1 MCLDEP
7 KHMHTCVLIS
17 VSIFMYV
24 YENHSFT
31 ESSNPVPTLPVPD
44 NPSLSLSWL
53 PSLTVRTLGSL
64 CPGYLLI
71 QSQCAHKAISVLLT
85 HTPWETS
92 LLSKGQ
98 YFVRCFLS
106 LEDPVK
112 IPFSKWL
119 KWVLPHPLQEG
130 FSFSC
135 IRDLGSF
142 DTVCI
147 AFGISPTH
155 ILVCWLISGYVTV
168 VPKMGALQKQYPWE
182 NVAPIPASPL
192 LCPLLPSQ
200 SHPHPAGNR
209 PLSSVSGFSSR
220 ISFAQMS
227 RRLCVSFYPHLS
239 YMEVTCYRH
248 LCTLAWHVTLGPAS
262 LCVWVHRP
270 SSHCHSCRV
279 LQVPHRAV

>member
-155 ILVCWLISGYVTV
+155 ILVCWLIFGVCYCGSKNGSFTKA
-168 VPKMGALQKQYPWE
+168 VPLGKRCPHPGFSTAMPPS
-182 NVAPIPASPL
+182 PIPVPPTPCREPTTIFSIWFFFPDFFCTNEQTPVCFLLSPSFL
-192 LCPLLPSQ
+192 
-200 SHPHPAGNR
+200 HGGNM
-209 PLSSVSGFSSR
+209 L
-220 ISFAQMS
+220 
-227 RRLCVSFYPHLS
+227 
-239 YMEVTCYRH
+239 
-248 LCTLAWHVTLGPAS
+248 
-262 LCVWVHRP
+262 
-270 SSHCHSCRV
+270 
-279 LQVPHRAV
+279 